1 MRARRGVRRGPGR
14 GQPAPHAGGPQG
26 AVRAGGAGRADHAGL
41 DRPRAGGRPARRRD
55 RAPRGL
61 AGLGRGARRPPM
73 IVVSPDDVVSGAWGS
88 LWQGDVLDVA
98 VGLLGAELRSGGVT
112 VRLTEV
118 EAYRGVG
125 VDPASHAYRGRTTRN
140 EVMFGPPGYAY
151 VYFVFGMHWCLNVV
165 CGEPGSA
172 AAVIARARRGA
183 TAADRHLARGPA
195 RLAMALGVDGSV
207 SGTCLIDGSG
217 PVTLSPP
224 VDPVDPARVVA
235 GPRVGVAAGADLPW
249 RFWLSDEPTVSTY
262 RRHARRRRP
271 IGAR

>member
-118 EAYRGVG
+118 EAYRARPPRCWCGPVRSRR
-125 VDPASHAYRGRTTRN
+125 ASRSRGRAG
-140 EVMFGPPGYAY
+140 VPPRPTAIWRA
-151 VYFVFGMHWCLNVV
+151 V
-165 CGEPGSA
+165 PRGSLWRS
-172 AAVIARARRGA
+172 VS
-183 TAADRHLARGPA
+183 TAASAVRA
-195 RLAMALGVDGSV
+195 
-207 SGTCLIDGSG
+207 
-217 PVTLSPP
+217 
-224 VDPVDPARVVA
+224 
-235 GPRVGVAAGADLPW
+235 
-249 RFWLSDEPTVSTY
+249 
-262 RRHARRRRP
+262 
-271 IGAR
+271 

>member
-88 LWQGDVLDVA
+88 LWQGDVLDV
-98 VGLLGAELRSGGVT
+98 T
-112 VRLTEV
+112 
-118 EAYRGVG
+118 
-125 VDPASHAYRGRTTRN
+125 
-140 EVMFGPPGYAY
+140 FGPPGYAY

-172 AAVIARARRGA
+172 AAVLVRAGEVTAGVEIARARRGA

-235 GPRVGVAAGADLPW
+235 GPRVGVAAGA
-249 RFWLSDEPTVSTY
+249 
-262 RRHARRRRP
+262 
-271 IGAR
+271 